1 MTNHFIERSQF
12 PALMQEIDGRP
23 VNYLDS
29 AATTLKPRVMIDAIT
44 EYYSQNGANIHRGKH
59 RLSDEASN
67 AYEAA
72 RLAVADYICVQANE
86 VVFTHNTTHALNIV
100 AQGLALTK
108 SDLVIAGIDSHHSQ
122 LLPWRQVATLRFIQT
137 DDYGRIDLDHFQTL
151 LALRPKV
158 IALTHCS
165 NVTGVVHPVEQM
177 IAMIRKQSDAIIV

>member
-1 MTNHFIERSQF
+1 MTNHFIDRSQF

-23 VNYLDS
+23 LNYLDS
-29 AATTLKPRVMIDAIT
+29 AATTLKPRVMIDAVT

-72 RLAVADYICVQANE
+72 RLSVADYISAQANE

-100 AQGLALTK
+100 AQGLALRK

-137 DDYGRIDLDHFQTL
+137 DDRSSSGPPGRRRS
-151 LALRPKV
+151 RPS
-158 IALTHCS
+158 AH
-165 NVTGVVHPVEQM
+165 NRWRP
-177 IAMIRKQSDAIIV
+177 R